1 VQYSSYARHYGSR
14 LGFNMLP
21 ANILQTTQAD
31 LDRLIGAQTR
41 EGPHIDF
48 KRDLPAAWDDRSK
61 VKFMADVTAFAN
73 AGGGDI
79 IFGMDEDDDAQASAV
94 VPQTLASADEEVR
107 RIQDF
112 LLNLA
117 EPRLP
122 GTQVHA
128 LPVSVG
134 GVDGHAVVIRIPQ
147 SWAGPHRAKP
157 NLHFYVRDGLRN
169 RQLDVPEIRG
179 LFLRSESQAQRVRDF
194 RSDRLGKILSGE
206 APHPL
211 VPGPLLV
218 VHLVPTQAALGL
230 VQVDPVPYSNTRT
243 LPVLGTTAGLSR
255 FNLDGALCV
264 RNPRPEGTHG
274 YSQLFRN
281 GFFESTY
288 VLSNRN
294 ETGRARLASLSYEE
308 HLIALLRAFRV
319 ELTYLGVELELS
331 VMLSI
336 LGADHVQ
343 LGVTADHDF
352 LEAHQTLFDRKT
364 VVLPDVLAPSSVE
377 PELALKPV
385 FDLVWQAAGFP
396 RSRNYNAAGQ
406 WAPRRT

>member
-1 VQYSSYARHYGSR
+1 
-14 LGFNMLP
+14 MLP
-21 ANILQTTQAD
+21 ANILQTAQAH
-31 LDRLIGAQTR
+31 LEQLVVAQAQ
-41 EGPHIDF
+41 EGPHLDF
-48 KRDLPAAWDDRSK
+48 KRELPAAWDDRSK

-79 IFGMDEDDDAQASAV
+79 IFGMDENADAQASAI

-112 LLNLA
+112 ILNLA

-128 LPVSVG
+128 VAVTVAGTS
-134 GVDGHAVVIRIPQ
+134 GHAVIVRVPQ
-147 SWAGPHRAKP
+147 SWAGPHRSKP

-179 LFLRSESQAQRVRDF
+179 LFLRSENQAQRVRDF
-194 RSDRLGKILSGE
+194 RTDRLGKILAGE
-206 APHPL
+206 APHRL

-218 VHLVPTQAALGL
+218 VHFVPTQAALGL
-230 VQVDPVPYSNTRT
+230 VQVDPVPYSDSRN
-243 LPVLGTTAGLSR
+243 LPVLGTTPGRARL
-255 FNLDGALCV
+255 NVDGALHV

-274 YSQLFRN
+274 YSQFFRN

-288 VLSNRN
+288 VIARRN
-294 ETGRARLASLSYEE
+294 DAGKAHLASLSYEE
-308 HLIALLRAFRV
+308 YLITLLGAFRS
-319 ELTYLGVELELS
+319 ELTHLGVDPELT

-336 LGADHVQ
+336 LGADDVQ
-343 LGVTADHDF
+343 LGVAADHDF
-352 LEAHQTLFDRKT
+352 LEDHQTLFDRRT
-364 VVLPDVLAPSSVE
+364 LVLPDVLAQSGVA
-377 PELALKPV
+377 PEQALKPV

-396 RSRNYNAAGQ
+396 GSRNYNAAGA
-406 WAPRRT
+406 WAPHRR

>member
-1 VQYSSYARHYGSR
+1 
-14 LGFNMLP
+14 MLP
-21 ANILQTTQAD
+21 ANLLQTTQAD
-31 LDRLIGAQTR
+31 LNQLIADQAQ

-48 KRDLPAAWDDRSK
+48 KRDLPPAWDDRSK

-79 IFGMDEDDDAQASAV
+79 IFGLDESADAQAAAV
-94 VPQTLASADEEVR
+94 VPQALASADEEVR

-112 LLNLA
+112 ILNLA

-122 GTQVHA
+122 GTQVFA

-134 GVDGHAVVIRIPQ
+134 GVDGHVVIVRVPQ
-147 SWAGPHRAKP
+147 SWAGPHRCKP

-194 RSDRLGKILSGE
+194 RTDRLGKILSGE
-206 APHPL
+206 APHRL

-230 VQVDPVPYSNTRT
+230 VQVDPVPYSTDRP
-243 LPVLGTTAGLSR
+243 LPVLGTTAGLAR
-255 FNLDGALCV
+255 LNIDGALCV
-264 RNPRPEGTHG
+264 RNPSPEGTHG
-274 YSQLFRN
+274 YSQFFRS
-281 GFFESTY
+281 GFFEATY
-288 VLSNRN
+288 VLSRRN
-294 ETGRARLASLSYEE
+294 NAVKAHLPSTSYEE
-308 HLIALLRAFRV
+308 HLIALLKAFRR
-319 ELTYLGVELELS
+319 ELAHLGIELETT

-336 LGADHVQ
+336 LGADDVQ
-343 LGVTADHDF
+343 FGVATDYDF
-352 LEAHQTLFDRKT
+352 LDDHQTLFDRRT
-364 VVLPDVLAPSSVE
+364 VVLPDILAPRDAA
-377 PELALKPV
+377 PDQALRPV

-396 RSRNYNAAGQ
+396 SSRNYNAAGQ
-406 WAPRRT
+406 WASPPRR